1 MKKLE
6 CIALTGALV
15 MGLLA
20 GCGSQPSNTESESE
34 GTAAAENTENA
45 ASEEETQEEP
55 SESSEDSA
63 EVPTIYFEG
72 FMPWIG
78 SAGKVASTD
87 EALEKVQNY
96 VAEQCGVKP
105 VPVLLPSGSEQE
117 KLNLLISDPSEQL
130 DIIMMNPTWES
141 WGRLA
146 ENGQIIPLNDL
157 LDEYGADIKEAF
169 SGDLE
174 WLMDPMTDKDGNIWA
189 LPRALENTS
198 FPTYIRKDWLDQ
210 TGLDMPTTVDELE
223 EVLAAFKEADFAG
236 NGQTVP
242 LLVANEAEGLDLGF
256 SGGFTEYGYGYWLD
270 EEDNLIKPAELQP
283 GFKDCLVKLNDWYE
297 KGYMHPDSFTLAW
310 SDYEDLFMAGRL
322 GVIIGSYGI
331 TANNLANLQALNPEV
346 DYVYADGIQGP
357 EGFTETRSKASNSGM
372 MITAKSE
379 HPEACMK
386 LLNWV
391 VADSSNFLTMMYGI
405 EGEGWEWQDESKG
418 LYKVL
423 DTETY
428 GGELYIYPNN
438 YNLRQI
444 GQVDEETGE
453 LRIDSKFMMEDQ
465 YRYDTTKAPFD
476 KAVFW
481 DAAAID
487 AINPNVSD
495 VDKMISE
502 NVVKFVTGQRDLAEW
517 DTFVSDDLQKAGIDA
532 YMEAYTT
539 FYNDNK

>member
-6 CIALTGALV
+6 CIALTGILV

-20 GCGSQPSNTESESE
+20 GCGSQPSNTESDSAGTAAVENTE
-34 GTAAAENTENA
+34 TAAAEQGEG
-45 ASEEETQEEP
+45 
-55 SESSEDSA
+55 SSEQSA
-63 EVPTIYFEG
+63 EAPTVYFEG

-96 VAEQCGVKP
+96 VIEQCGVKP

-117 KLNLLISDPSEQL
+117 KLNLLIADASEQL
-130 DIIMMNPTWES
+130 DIVMMNPTWES

-157 LDEYGADIKEAF
+157 LDEYGQDIKEAF
-169 SGDLE
+169 SGELE
-174 WLMDPMTDKDGNIWA
+174 WLMDPMTDEDGNIWA

-283 GFKDCLVKLNDWYE
+283 GFKDCLEKLNDWYE

-331 TANNLANLQALNPEV
+331 TANNLANLQALNPDV

-372 MITAKSE
+372 MITAKSQN
-379 HPEACMK
+379 PEACMK

-391 VADSSNFLTMMYGI
+391 VADSANFLTMMYGI
-405 EGEGWEWQDESKG
+405 EGEGWEWQDKDKG
-418 LYKVL
+418 FYTVL

-444 GQVDEETGE
+444 GQVDNETGE

-465 YRYDTTKAPFD
+465 YRYDTTKASFD

-517 DTFVSDDLQKAGIDA
+517 DTFVNEDLQKAGIDA

>member
-20 GCGSQPSNTESESE
+20 GCGNQPSNTESDSA
-34 GTAAAENTENA
+34 GTAAAESTENVA
-45 ASEEETQEEP
+45 GDEEPQEET
-55 SESSEDSA
+55 SESSEASA

-189 LPRALENTS
+189 LPRALETTS
-198 FPTYIRKDWLDQ
+198 SPTYIRKDWLDQ
-210 TGLDMPTTVDELE
+210 TGLDMPKSFDELE

-236 NGQTVP
+236 NGQTIP
-242 LLVANEAEGLDLGF
+242 LLVVNEGGLDYGIT
-256 SGGFTEYGYGYWLD
+256 GGFTKYGYGYWMD
-270 EEDNLIKPAELQP
+270 DQDSLIKPAVLQP
-283 GFKDCLVKLNDWYE
+283 GFEECLKRVNAWYKE
-297 KGYMHPDSFTLAW
+297 GYMHPDSFTLAW
-310 SDYEDLFMAGRL
+310 SDFEDLFMADRV
-322 GVIIGSYGI
+322 GVIIGSYGV
-331 TANNLANLQALNPEV
+331 TANNLANLQALNPEAE
-346 DYVYADGIQGP
+346 YVYADGIQGP
-357 EGFTETRSKASNSGM
+357 QGFMETREKASNSGM
-372 MITAKSE
+372 MITAKSQN
-379 HPEACMK
+379 PEACMK

-405 EGEGWEWQDESKG
+405 EGEGWKWQDKDKG
-418 LYKVL
+418 LYVIL
-423 DTETY
+423 DTESY

-453 LRIDSKFMMEDQ
+453 LRADSRFMMEDQ
-465 YRYDTTKAPFD
+465 YRYDTTKESFD

-481 DAAAID
+481 NAAAID

-502 NVVKFVTGQRDLAEW
+502 NVVKFVTGQRDLSEW
-517 DTFVSDDLQKAGIDA
+517 DSFVNDDLQKAGIDA

-539 FYNDNK
+539 FYNENK